1 MRIMSRSATI
11 PETIPESGA
20 NLGRTGGRSGSFLGF
35 PLEGFGFLTSLL
47 LALSS
52 GFFTFFLVTA
62 LSIFGLLVWN
72 QMLHHRVNYADSY
85 LFFGLPAAIAVWT
98 VALGVFGTLWI
109 RAKIHAR

>member
-1 MRIMSRSATI
+1 MTVRNAYIA
-11 PETIPESGA
+11 PSGT
-20 NLGRTGGRSGSFLGF
+20 NSGSEGGRTGSFLGF
-35 PLEGFGFLTSLL
+35 PLEGFGFFTSLL

-72 QMLHHRVNYADSY
+72 QILHHHVNYADSY

-98 VALGVFGTLWI
+98 VALGVFGTLWV

>member
-1 MRIMSRSATI
+1 MSRGATI
-11 PETIPESGA
+11 PETIPRSGA

-35 PLEGFGFLTSLL
+35 PLEGFGFFTSLL

-72 QMLHHRVNYADSY
+72 QMLHHHVNYADSY
-85 LFFGLPAAIAVWT
+85 LFFGLPAAVAVWT
-98 VALGVFGTLWI
+98 VALGVFGTLWV

>member
-1 MRIMSRSATI
+1 VNRGSNSAQ
-11 PETIPESGA
+11 SGA
-20 NLGRTGGRSGSFLGF
+20 NSTERGLGTGRFLGF
-35 PLEGFGFLTSLL
+35 PLEGFGFFTSLL

-72 QMLHHRVNYADSY
+72 QILHHSVNYADTY
-85 LFFGLPAAIAVWT
+85 LFFGLPAAIVVWT